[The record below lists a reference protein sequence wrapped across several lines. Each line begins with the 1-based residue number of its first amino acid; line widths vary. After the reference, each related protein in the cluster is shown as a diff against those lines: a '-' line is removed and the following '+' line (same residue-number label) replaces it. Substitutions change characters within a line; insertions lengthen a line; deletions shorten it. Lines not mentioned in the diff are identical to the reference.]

1 MAKETLTTG
10 PESMLL
16 DRLFGD
22 IASLRGEELDLLYH
36 AATSGEDPAGEIKEL
51 ASRVMSKYEARN
63 RPVPEHVKLCRRDTT
78 GVTNDA
84 PTALSRVIL
93 SLPPVAS
100 APGPLLLSFRL
111 REDIADTDKSSIGEL
126 VEELAKDDEETSL
139 SPAAQLADLLL
150 DRFKITGK
158 PDLEALCRLLG
169 LRVREKP
176 FKGFDG
182 VLLRRENA
190 TKGIIGINTAI
201 KEISRKRFTVAHEI
215 AHFVIPYH
223 QKPET
228 MCETRLI
235 ESFSGELN
243 PAEVE
248 ANEFATE
255 LLLPGKLVR
264 KRFDLDRPSLARI
277 SLVANEFETGLSAA
291 TSRFLALTRQP
302 CALVWSMAGRAVWYR
317 TSNELPLPLPIQ
329 DLPAAGSVAGK
340 LFVGKRVASGMQ
352 QVDPQMWFYSDHA
365 ARIKTAFEDSMYF
378 PAYGAVITLL
388 WVTTEKSLSMDSH
401 QPDGH
406 QL

>member
-1 MAKETLTTG
+1 MAKETLTIG
-10 PESMLL
+10 PETMLL

-22 IASLRGEELDLLYH
+22 IASLHGEELDLLYY
-36 AATSGEDPAGEIKEL
+36 ASTSGENPVGSIKDL
-51 ASRVMSKYEARN
+51 ASKATVKYEARN
-63 RPVPEHVKLCRRDTT
+63 KPVPEHVRLWRRDNLAAAS
-78 GVTNDA
+78 GA
-84 PTALSRVIL
+84 PMALSKVIQ
-93 SLPPVAS
+93 SLPPALS
-100 APGPLLLSFRL
+100 DPGPLLQSFRL
-111 REDIADTDKSSIGEL
+111 RDDIAETDKTSIGEL
-126 VEELAKDDEETSL
+126 VEELAKDDEETPL
-139 SPAAQLADLLL
+139 SPAAQLAELLL

-158 PDLEALCRLLG
+158 PDLEALCHLLG
-169 LRVREKP
+169 LRIREKP

-190 TKGIIGINTAI
+190 TKGIIGINAAI
-201 KEISRKRFTVAHEI
+201 KEVSRKRFTVAHEI

-223 QKPET
+223 QKLET

-235 ESFSGELN
+235 ESFSGELT
-243 PAEVE
+243 PTEVE

-264 KRFDLDRPSLARI
+264 RRFDLDRPSLARI

-302 CALVWSMAGRAVWYR
+302 CALIWSMAGRAVWYR
-317 TSNELPLPLPIQ
+317 TSKELRLPLPMQ

-340 LFVGKRVASGMQ
+340 LFVGKRVTSGMQ

-365 ARIKTAFEDSMYF
+365 ARIRSAFEDSMYF

-388 WVTTEKSLSMDSH
+388 WIPAETPLTVDSKP
-401 QPDGH
+401 PDGH
-406 QL
+406 